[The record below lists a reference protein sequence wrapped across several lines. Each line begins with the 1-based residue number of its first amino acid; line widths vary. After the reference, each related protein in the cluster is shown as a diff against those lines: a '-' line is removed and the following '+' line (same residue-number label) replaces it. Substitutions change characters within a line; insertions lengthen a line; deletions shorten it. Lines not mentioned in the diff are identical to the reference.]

1 MVKGFY
7 NVTSGMLTQRRTLD
21 VISTNMSNVSTAGYK
36 ADTLLSSTFDE
47 ALLYRTGN
55 IDKAHPE
62 GLADTSMARIPRE
75 TVTNFDI
82 GNLRPSNSPLDFA
95 LLSDGF
101 FQVQGADG
109 GEVRYTRNG
118 SFNLDEEG
126 YICTQDG
133 DRVLGENGPI
143 QVYYPDSE
151 TQFNAEQ
158 IQVDESGNIL
168 DSEGNFVDRFAIVTF
183 ADLGQLVK
191 NDSFFTGGGEPLGV
205 PATIRQNYLESSNVE
220 PVKEMVKMIESERHL
235 QSLAQVLKIYD
246 QMLAKATTDI
256 GRIN

>member
-7 NVTSGMLTQRRTLD
+7 NLTSGMLTQRRTLD
-21 VISTNMSNVSTAGYK
+21 VISTNMSNVSTIGYK

-47 ALLYRTGN
+47 ALLSRTGN
-55 IDKAHPE
+55 EDKAHPE

-82 GNLRPSNSPLDFA
+82 GNLRPSYSPLDFA
-95 LLSDGF
+95 IISDGF
-101 FQVQGADG
+101 FQVQNEN

-118 SFNLDEEG
+118 SFNIDDRG

-133 DRVLGENGPI
+133 DLVLGENGPI

-151 TQFNAEQ
+151 TQFNAEKV
-158 IQVDESGNIL
+158 QVDQSGNVS
-168 DSEGNFVDRFAIVTF
+168 DSDGNFVDKFAIVTF
-183 ADLGQLVK
+183 VDTTQLVK
-191 NDSFFTGGGEPLGV
+191 QDGYFTGGGEPLGIE
-205 PATIRQNYLESSNVE
+205 ATIQQRYLEASNVE

-235 QSLAQVLKIYD
+235 QSMAQVLKMYD
-246 QMLAKATTDI
+246 QMIAKAATDI
-256 GRIN
+256 GRI

>member
-7 NVTSGMLTQRRTLD
+7 NLTSGMLTQRRTLD
-21 VISTNMSNVSTAGYK
+21 VVSTNMSNVATAGYK

-47 ALLYRTGN
+47 ALMSRTGN
-55 IDKAHPE
+55 EDKAHPE
-62 GLADTSMARIPRE
+62 GLGDTSMARIPRE

-95 LLSDGF
+95 IITDGF
-101 FQVQGADG
+101 FQVQGENG
-109 GEVRYTRNG
+109 PVRYTRNG
-118 SFNLDEEG
+118 SFNIDERG
-126 YICTQDG
+126 YLCTQDG
-133 DRVLGENGPI
+133 DLVLGENGPI

-158 IQVDESGNIL
+158 VRVDQQGNVF

-183 ADLGQLVK
+183 ADTAQLVK
-191 NDSFFTGGGEPLGV
+191 QDNFFTGGGEALGIQ
-205 PATIRQNYLESSNVE
+205 ATIQQNYLEGSNVE

-235 QSLAQVLKIYD
+235 QSMAQVLKMYD

-256 GRIN
+256 GRI